1 MAVQRGWGGSVRSET
16 GLERTG
22 TDDWKGVGE
31 EFTLWKGGGFYG
43 LKLLYA
49 FLLLALSCL
58 HFSMRTF

>member
-1 MAVQRGWGGSVRSET
+1 MAVQLGWGGSVRSET

-22 TDDWKGVGE
+22 TDDWKRVHTVEGG
-31 EFTLWKGGGFYG
+31 GGGFYG